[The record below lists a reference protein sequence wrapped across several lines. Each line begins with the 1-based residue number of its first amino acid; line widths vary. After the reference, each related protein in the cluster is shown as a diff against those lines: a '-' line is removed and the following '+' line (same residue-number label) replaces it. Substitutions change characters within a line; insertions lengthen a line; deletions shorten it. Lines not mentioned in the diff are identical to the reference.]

1 MEKLIIKETFETPG
15 VNFDPEKG
23 VLEIKGRSILADPK
37 DFYKPILKWLHEYRP
52 GKGTKTVVRLQFYYY
67 NTKSTQYILDLLK
80 KTDALYKKGF
90 DVKIKWEYEEGDEDA
105 VSDGEQFGSMLS
117 VPFEVEKV

>member
-1 MEKLIIKETFETPG
+1 MEKLIIKETFDTPA
-15 VNFDPEKG
+15 VNFDANKG
-23 VLEIKGRSILADPK
+23 VLEIEGRSILADPEV
-37 DFYKPILKWLHEYRP
+37 FYKPILKWLDEYRP

-67 NTKSTQYILDLLK
+67 NTKSTEYILYLLK
-80 KTDALYKKGF
+80 KIDELHKKGF

-105 VSDGEQFGSMLS
+105 VSDGEKFGSMLS